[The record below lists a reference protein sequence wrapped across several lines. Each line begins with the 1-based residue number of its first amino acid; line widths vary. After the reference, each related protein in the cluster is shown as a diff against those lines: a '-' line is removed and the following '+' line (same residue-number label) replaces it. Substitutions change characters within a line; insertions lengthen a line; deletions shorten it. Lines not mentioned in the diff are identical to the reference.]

1 MIQPT
6 GVIDTRAAGEPRNL
20 QPNSLIQLDFDKVDP
35 ERYDDLFK
43 AVCEDPHVVLAFR
56 SPSGGIKALGSCEES
71 DDALVLT
78 SCMREAAEWFNTMG
92 PCEIDRSI
100 NPSHPL
106 FLSYDPDAYLDEEP
120 WQAFTGDADWIESER
135 SKATVFHESDE
146 NKRLPVP
153 VVLEALHKIRG
164 IAENNQDPFDD
175 GLIHTEEATRMT
187 WACCEA
193 LGQEA
198 ASGIMLEVL
207 GDIVTR
213 PYEVTRAATRYNPEK
228 AGWGLMSHY
237 GGTEGRERLEKSDAQ
252 DYLADDGEVETS
264 KKDEEDKN
272 KWRHDKINTFSDLLT
287 KKPKLRPEL
296 IFGLLREKELM
307 TLSGGSKTNKS
318 WSLIDLSI
326 HCALGLEWWG
336 AFKPVRKL
344 RTLFVDFELGK
355 DTFYSRGMKVL
366 GDNDLIGNF
375 NSSDL
380 DNLVHMNLEK
390 SDLTQD
396 KIIKEIQG
404 QLNESRFDIVIID
417 PVYLL
422 INRDE
427 KSDENSNSDVTRA
440 LMALR
445 KTVKGTKT
453 SIIAALHHSKGT
465 QKGKSHMDMAA
476 GAGAFA
482 RNADNVCSLRPHD
495 QEDPEDP
502 EAFTFQ
508 ASLRRFAPMKPFCL
522 RREDALLVP
531 APDLQP
537 DTGQAN
543 RPEPANPEL
552 TLLAYFEEET
562 TEEWVRAKDWK
573 DWAAVE
579 LDMGGSAFDRAKLS
593 LIRTGRIESN
603 GKDGTNGVRWRAVQ
617 NASDVEDFDEQL
629 RDAGD
634 PESAVEKLRRLTPLI
649 DEVPT
654 PETIGRLG
662 TLVNTICDQF
672 MDDHMRYYPGTDF
685 RMKKQIDASQQ
696 LKRSGELQDMRVDGV
711 YYYYRLNPSR

>member
-78 SCMREAAEWFNTMG
+78 SCMREAAEWFNAMG

-252 DYLADDGEVETS
+252 DYLADVDEVTTPE
-264 KKDEEDKN
+264 KPKDKPGAWTDSS
-272 KWRHDKINTFSDLLT
+272 RSISLADLGV
-287 KKPKLRPEL
+287 KKPKLRPIL
-296 IFGLLREKELM
+296 IEGFLRAEEML

-318 WSLIDLSI
+318 WSLMDLMI
-326 HCALGLEWWG
+326 HCAEGKKWLDQFEPT
-336 AFKPVRKL
+336 KKIN
-344 RTLFVDFELGK
+344 TLYVDFELGQ
-355 DTFYSRGMKVL
+355 DTFYDRMTKIMSQNGFGDWSKL
-366 GDNDLIGNF
+366 GECRHLNF
-375 NSSDL
+375 
-380 DNLVHMNLEK
+380 EK
-390 SDLTQD
+390 SSRPQAE
-396 KIIKEIQG
+396 IIEGIHY
-404 QLNESRFDIVIID
+404 QLKKQFYDIVIID
-417 PVYLL
+417 PVYMLL
-422 INRDE
+422 NRDGTM
-427 KSDENSNSDVTRA
+427 DENSNSDVTRA
-440 LMALR
+440 LLR
-445 KTVKGTKT
+445 LRAAVTGTKT
-453 SIIAALHHSKGT
+453 SIIAALHHTKGN
-465 QKGKSHMDMAA
+465 QRGKDHMDMAS

-482 RNADNVCSLRPHD
+482 RNADNIFSLRPHE
-495 QEDPEDP
+495 QEDPNDP
-502 EAFTFQ
+502 AAFTME
-508 ASLRRFAPMKPFCL
+508 ASLRRFKPMKPFCL
-522 RREDALLVP
+522 RRRDFLLEP

-537 DTGQAN
+537 DNGRDSTSTQPDRDRHLAY
-543 RPEPANPEL
+543 
-552 TLLAYFEEET
+552 LAYFEEVDGP
-562 TEEWVRAKDWK
+562 VRAKDWWLWAEDNDIGSKQHFRDAK
-573 DWAAVE
+573 DRLQYE
-579 LDMGGSAFDRAKLS
+579 N
-593 LIRTGRIESN
+593 RIETV
-603 GKDGTNGVRWRAVQ
+603 GEGRGLRWQIVRQ
-617 NASDVEDFDEQL
+617 QPEIEDY
-629 RDAGD
+629 
-634 PESAVEKLRRLTPLI
+634 
-649 DEVPT
+649 
-654 PETIGRLG
+654 
-662 TLVNTICDQF
+662 N
-672 MDDHMRYYPGTDF
+672 
-685 RMKKQIDASQQ
+685 
-696 LKRSGELQDMRVDGV
+696 
-711 YYYYRLNPSR
+711 